1 MKRQVAKSR
10 FEMVKSRISPFQAP
24 VKFYKVRFF
33 ILVFQIVTRIII
45 HSLTK
50 SFYLR
55 KTIFLEK
62 KRI

>member
-24 VKFYKVRFF
+24 VKFYKVHFF
-33 ILVFQIVTRIII
+33 ISVFQAVTKIII
-45 HSLTK
+45 HFLTK
-50 SFYLR
+50 NLFLR
-55 KTIFLEK
+55 KTSFSRK